1 MTEKNLACHK
11 ERMKSYALMVL
22 LVCLWGYEYV
32 AAKYALAIL
41 APLTLVFLKY
51 LVGLFCLLGLKLM
64 IDGKKFIKKKDIPVL
79 IGCALFGELL
89 YFWSEYTA
97 MSYMPVSLITIVL
110 SFVPALSVIIERI
123 VYKTRVNLKIYLG
136 ILGTIVGI
144 VFVVGSDFSIL
155 FQGRIIGYLLA
166 FFAVFSWNMYNFLT
180 RHLTDGYTVLTLTV
194 NQTICAMLLCAP
206 FALGNIPP
214 LAEFTPQV
222 VAGVLY
228 LGIVSAAIG
237 FFIYVKA
244 LGVLGPTSTA
254 LFSNFLPITATLSGW
269 IFLGE
274 TIGAF
279 QIFGGVIV
287 IGAGCY
293 VLREKG
299 KLEELEY
306 TSSC

>member
-1 MTEKNLACHK
+1 MPGKRITSHK
-11 ERMKSYALMVL
+11 ERLQSYALMVL

-32 AAKYALAIL
+32 AAKYALELL
-41 APLTLVFLKY
+41 APMTLVFFKY
-51 LVGLFCLLGLKLM
+51 LVGLFCLLGLKLL
-64 IDGKKFIKKKDIPVL
+64 IDGKKFIKRRDIPVL
-79 IGCALFGELL
+79 IGCTLFGELL
-89 YFWSEYTA
+89 YFWSEYSA

-110 SFVPALSVIIERI
+110 SFVPALSVLIERL
-123 VYKTRVNLKIYLG
+123 VYKSQVNWKIYLG
-136 ILGTIVGI
+136 IFGTIVGI
-144 VFVVGSDFSIL
+144 VLVVGSDFSIL
-155 FQGRIIGYLLA
+155 FQGRIVGYLFA

-180 RHLTDGYTVLTLTV
+180 RYLTDGYTVLTLTV

-206 FALGNIPP
+206 LALGNIPP
-214 LAEFTPQV
+214 LADFTLPV
-222 VAGVLY
+222 VGGILY

-274 TIGAF
+274 TIGPL
-279 QIFGGVIV
+279 QILGGVIV

-299 KLEELEY
+299 KLEELML
-306 TSSC
+306 

>member
-1 MTEKNLACHK
+1 MTKKNLTTYSK
-11 ERMKSYALMVL
+11 KRNSYVLMVL

-32 AAKYALAIL
+32 AAKYALEIL
-41 APLTLVFLKY
+41 TPLTLVFFKY
-51 LVGLFCLLGLKLM
+51 FLGLFCLLGLKLF
-64 IDGKKFIKKKDIPVL
+64 IDGKKFIKKQDIPVL

-89 YFWSEYTA
+89 YFWSEYSA
-97 MSYMPVSLITIVL
+97 MSYMPISLITIIL
-110 SFVPALSVIIERI
+110 SFVPALSVIIERV
-123 VYKTRVNLKIYLG
+123 VYKTRANLKIYLG
-136 ILGTIVGI
+136 IFGTIIGI
-144 VFVVGSDFSIL
+144 VLIVGADFSIL

-166 FFAVFSWNMYNFLT
+166 FFAVFSWNIYNFLT

-194 NQTICAMLLCAP
+194 SQLACSTLLCAP
-206 FALGNIPP
+206 FALHNIPP
-214 LAEFTPQV
+214 MADFTPQV
-222 VAGVLY
+222 VAGILY
-228 LGIVSAAIG
+228 VGIFSAAIG
-237 FFIYVKA
+237 ILLYVKA

-274 TIGAF
+274 TIGTL

-299 KLEELEY
+299 KLEGKM
-306 TSSC
+306 